1 MSDHVTS
8 PTSGAPVPREYS
20 CASSAPLTPDD
31 SSASSAALSPDES
44 SASSAGLAPDD
55 SSTSGAAPE
64 RARAGS
70 GADDTVG
77 IHEPVIATEAIA
89 WFDRNAR
96 DLPWRRAEAGAW
108 GVLVSEIMLQ
118 QTPVS
123 RVLPAYE
130 AWLAR
135 WPTPTALAADE
146 PAEAIRA
153 WGRLGY
159 PRRAL
164 RLHACASVIAEHH
177 DGVVPDDVALL
188 AALPGIGTYTAH
200 AVATFAYRQRHPV
213 VDTNVRRFVARA
225 VAGAADGGAATS
237 PADLRATEALLPITP
252 SRAAC
257 ASAAF
262 MEIGALICTARAPRC
277 VVCPVAGRC
286 QWRAAGSPSATGPMR
301 RPQTY
306 AGTDRQ
312 IRGRLLAILR
322 DATEAVPSAALD
334 AAWPDPTRRA
344 GALASLLDDGLAV
357 EVAAGHYAL
366 GGTRRS
372 DSEQRQSN
380 G

>member
-1 MSDHVTS
+1 
-8 PTSGAPVPREYS
+8 
-20 CASSAPLTPDD
+20 L
-31 SSASSAALSPDES
+31 
-44 SASSAGLAPDD
+44 AG
-55 SSTSGAAPE
+55 TAAPE
-64 RARAGS
+64 RTHAGS
-70 GADDTVG
+70 DADDAPG
-77 IHEPVIATEAIA
+77 IDEPVIATEAIA

-96 DLPWRRAEAGAW
+96 DLPWRRPEAGAW

-123 RVLPAYE
+123 RVLPAYD

-135 WPTPTALAADE
+135 WPTPAALAADE

-164 RLHACASVIAEHH
+164 RLHACATVIAESHN
-177 DGVVPDDVALL
+177 GIVPGDVAVLTT
-188 AALPGIGTYTAH
+188 LPGVGTYTAH

-213 VDTNVRRFVARA
+213 VDTNVRRFVARV
-225 VAGAADGGAATS
+225 VAGAADGGATTT
-237 PADLRATEALLPITP
+237 PADLRAADALLPLNP
-252 SRAAC
+252 SRAAR

-262 MEIGALICTARAPRC
+262 MEIGAMICIASAPRC
-277 VVCPVAGRC
+277 AGCPVAARC
-286 QWRAAGSPSATGPMR
+286 QWRAAGSPPAVGPTR

-322 DATEAVPSAALD
+322 DATDPVPSAALD
-334 AAWPDPTRRA
+334 AAWPDPARRA
-344 GALASLLDDGLAV
+344 RAMASLLDDGLAV
-357 EVAAGHYAL
+357 EIDAGYYAL
-366 GGTRRS
+366 GGTRRFAS
-372 DSEQRQSN
+372 NRSQSN